1 VTGMEP
7 AGGGAL
13 IGREARKGREGGALM
28 LGAPERNECRKAAS
42 ATPTLIMILYTPVP
56 GIGIE
61 ILK

>member
-1 VTGMEP
+1 
-7 AGGGAL
+7 
-13 IGREARKGREGGALM
+13 

-61 ILK
+61 ILI